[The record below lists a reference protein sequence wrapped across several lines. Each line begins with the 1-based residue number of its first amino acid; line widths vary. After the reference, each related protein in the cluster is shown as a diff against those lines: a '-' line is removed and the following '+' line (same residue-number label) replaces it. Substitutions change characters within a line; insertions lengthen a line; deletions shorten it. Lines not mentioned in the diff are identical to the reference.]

1 MVVIIESKTFVFN
14 FAFFQYVDKE
24 LKQDI
29 LFITKKTMN
38 LYLRINKIKRK
49 KWFNNHG
56 LNVSME

>member
-29 LFITKKTMN
+29 LFITKKN
-38 LYLRINKIKRK
+38 NESLSENK
-49 KWFNNHG
+49 
-56 LNVSME
+56 